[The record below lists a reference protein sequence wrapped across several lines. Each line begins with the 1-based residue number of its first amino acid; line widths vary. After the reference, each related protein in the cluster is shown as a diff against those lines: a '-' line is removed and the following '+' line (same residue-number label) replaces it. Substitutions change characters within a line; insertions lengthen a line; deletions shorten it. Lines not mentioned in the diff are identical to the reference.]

1 MVMINKTRT
10 KKKNDRNRISQT
22 KTYKFRPRILHIEK
36 KKQFSGFARVCKRK
50 WLFVTKAQM
59 VMKEPMNQNKC
70 LIPDA
75 IRLLWRSVGS
85 CLSLDKHVD
94 PDIK

>member
-1 MVMINKTRT
+1 MHT
-10 KKKNDRNRISQT
+10 KNDRDRISQT

-36 KKQFSGFARVCKRK
+36 KKTIFWFCTSMQAKMTLC
-50 WLFVTKAQM
+50 LTKAQM

-75 IRLLWRSVGS
+75 IRLL
-85 CLSLDKHVD
+85 
-94 PDIK
+94 